1 MSPYDFDA
9 PDADTILRSSDGN
22 DFRVHRLILSLAS
35 PAFQGMFSLPQS
47 TESPSQ
53 IPTIDVPEPSD
64 ILQPF
69 LQYLYPRLPPNITD
83 ISMWAALYTTADK
96 YGAEVVMGLLRD
108 MLIPRFLEIAPL
120 RVYALASHWGFEE
133 EAKIASMRTLTIDVL
148 RDLPLEDA
156 ELMGGA
162 ACQKLYRLHFNRQE
176 AARALVTNHPLPTP
190 SDSSC
195 KCPPPGSTCL
205 VPALRQ
211 RVATR
216 PWLTAEE
223 LFEEA
228 ARWRCP
234 TQCSSS
240 ECRNSFKNM
249 HTYFAS
255 LLKAISE
262 LPQTI

>member
-9 PDADTILRSSDGN
+9 PDADAILRSSDGK
-22 DFRVHRLILSLAS
+22 DLRVHRLILSLGS
-35 PAFQGMFSLPQS
+35 PVFQGMFSLPQS
-47 TESPSQ
+47 TEPLSQ
-53 IPTIDVPEPSD
+53 TPTIDIPESSD

-69 LQYLYPRLPPNITD
+69 LQYLYPRSPPK
-83 ISMWAALYTTADK
+83 ISDVAMWEALYTIADK
-96 YGAEVVMGLLRD
+96 YGADVVMDPLGE

-133 EAKIASMRTLTIDVL
+133 EAKLASTRTLTIDVL
-148 RDLPLEDA
+148 KDLPLEDA

-162 ACQKLYRLHFNRQE
+162 ACQKLYRLHFNRRE
-176 AARALVTNHPLPTP
+176 AARALVANHPLPTS

-195 KCPPPGSTCL
+195 SCPSPGYISF
-205 VPALRQ
+205 VPGLCQ

-228 ARWRCP
+228 ARWGYP
-234 TQCSSS
+234 TQCSNF

-249 HTYFAS
+249 HAYFTS